1 MFLPYVKNNLYII
14 YLNYTKAFKSQ
25 IYFLIIGKILL
36 IKTPFINSEDL
47 NNKLTQCRIC

>member
-1 MFLPYVKNNLYII
+1 MFLLYVKNNLYIMC
-14 YLNYTKAFKSQ
+14 LNYIKPFKPQ

-36 IKTPFINSEDL
+36 IDTPFINSEDL